1 MRRSYLSLL
10 VFIILSL
17 IWSSTWLFIKLGLET
32 MPPFYAAAWRFL
44 IAFLILYLYGRKKH
58 LPIPQDIKSHLFFIV
73 FGMSIFTVSYGLVYW
88 GEQYINSGLTS
99 VLFSVMPFYT
109 ALIALKILPDEKMN
123 SHKLFGLLLGFAGIV
138 IIFYD
143 QLTFSTST
151 IVLLAMGAILLS
163 PLFSAYGTL
172 ISKKAAHTYHPVT
185 MNTLPLLYAS
195 ISFFVLH
202 FFLEKAPASGISG
215 MALISL
221 FYLGIFGTA
230 IAFVLYV
237 WMLQHTSALLM
248 SSITFVTPPMALMWG
263 WVILDE
269 PVTINLALGMVLVFS
284 GIYLV
289 RKE

>member
-1 MRRSYLSLL
+1 MKRTHLSLL
-10 VFIILSL
+10 VFIFLSM

-44 IAFLILYLYGRKKH
+44 IAFLILLSYGRIKK
-58 LPIPQDIKSHLFFIV
+58 LTIPRDLKSHLFFIT
-73 FGMSIFTVSYGLVYW
+73 FGMSIFTISYGLVYW

-109 ALIALKILPDEKMN
+109 ALLALKILPDEKMN
-123 SHKLFGLLLGFAGIV
+123 RFKFSGLLLGFAGIL

-143 QLTFSTST
+143 QIHFNPSA
-151 IVLLAMGAILLS
+151 VALLGMGAIVLS

-172 ISKKAAHTYHPVT
+172 ISKKASHRYHPVIL
-185 MNTLPLLYAS
+185 NTLPLLYAS
-195 ISFFVLH
+195 ISFFILH
-202 FFLEKAPASGISG
+202 FLTEQAPPAELNAMSI
-215 MALISL
+215 ISL
-221 FYLGIFGTA
+221 IYLGVFGTA
-230 IAFVLYV
+230 IAFVLYI

-248 SSITFVTPPMALMWG
+248 SSITFVTPPLALVWG
-263 WVILDE
+263 WVVLNE
-269 PVTINLALGMVLVFS
+269 PVSVKLAIGMALIFS

>member
-1 MRRSYLSLL
+1 MKRSYLSLL
-10 VFIILSL
+10 VFILLCI
-17 IWSSTWLFIKLGLET
+17 IWSSTWLFIKLGLQT

-44 IAFLILYLYGRKKH
+44 IAFSILFIYGKTKH
-58 LPIPQDIKSHLFFIV
+58 LPIPRDLKSHVFFIV
-73 FGMSIFTVSYGLVYW
+73 FGMSIFTISYGLVYW

-109 ALIALKILPDEKMN
+109 VLLALKVLPEEKMN
-123 SHKLFGLLLGFAGIV
+123 RFKFLGLILGFAGII

-143 QLTFSTST
+143 QITFSSST

-163 PLFSAYGTL
+163 PLFSSYGTL
-172 ISKKAAHTYHPVT
+172 ISKKAARRYHPVT
-185 MNTLPLLYAS
+185 LNTLPLLYAS
-195 ISFFVLH
+195 ISFFILH
-202 FFLEKAPASGISG
+202 LLFEQAPAAGLNA
-215 MALISL
+215 MAFISL
-221 FYLGIFGTA
+221 FYLGIVGTA
-230 IAFVLYV
+230 IAFVLYI

-248 SSITFVTPPMALMWG
+248 SSITFVTPPMALVWG

-269 PVTINLALGMVLVFS
+269 PISINLAVGMAFVFS